1 MGLLGWQKLA
11 GARASGSLG
20 RSTQASGWT
29 SLSRISC
36 VCFAFHKAGQ
46 LQEKQFHGSAIWA
59 GIAQH
64 FLGTGS
70 KMSLFLNSGCT
81 GSSNFLTVLHNWNML
96 WHSIWVTK
104 LRREGRRIR
113 LRIPRRVWKTWSKG
127 IAINCSDA
135 HLHVWHQLLPNS
147 WHQSLRFPL
156 PPACICYV
164 ALRETMAPRYCRNSS
179 SLYPS
184 NTWCSLKP
192 DFHEC
197 SALPVA
203 AEISEGSAS

>member
-20 RSTQASGWT
+20 RSTQVSGWT

-36 VCFAFHKAGQ
+36 VYFAFHKAGQ

-70 KMSLFLNSGCT
+70 ELRLFLKSGCT
-81 GSSNFLTVLHNWNML
+81 GSSNFLIVLHNWN
-96 WHSIWVTK
+96 IWVFEWQNW
-104 LRREGRRIR
+104 EGRGGRIR
-113 LRIPRRVWKTWSKG
+113 LRIPCHVWETWNKW

-135 HLHVWHQLLPNS
+135 HLHVWHQLLPA
-147 WHQSLRFPL
+147 QQLAPKPQISLPS
-156 PPACICYV
+156 ACICYV
-164 ALRETMAPRYCRNSS
+164 ALREAMAPHYCRNSS
-179 SLYPS
+179 SLNPS

-192 DFHEC
+192 DFQEC
-197 SALPVA
+197 SALLVA
-203 AEISEGSAS
+203 AEISEGCAS